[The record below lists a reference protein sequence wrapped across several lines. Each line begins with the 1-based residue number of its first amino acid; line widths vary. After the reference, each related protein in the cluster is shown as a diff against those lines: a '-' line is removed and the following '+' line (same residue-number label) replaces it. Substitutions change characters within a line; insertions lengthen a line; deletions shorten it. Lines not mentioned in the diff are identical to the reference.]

1 MNVEYGAKVVDKN
14 GKTLGTVDHIVLDTW
29 TGEQRKFIVRRK
41 EQDKD
46 IFFSPEDIEVSK
58 KAKVTLKVP
67 AEKLE

>member
-46 IFFSPEDIEVSK
+46 IFFSPEDIDASK

-67 AEKLE
+67 AEELE